1 MKKYQK
7 NHFWNIALFTRF
19 NLHMAVSLS
28 LKTVLCLLL
37 SIILNS
43 THRMVSCIQEGS
55 LLTGTSRLCMRAT
68 FLAISAL
75 SSTDLISTQLM
86 L

>member
-1 MKKYQK
+1 
-7 NHFWNIALFTRF
+7 
-19 NLHMAVSLS
+19 MA
-28 LKTVLCLLL
+28 
-37 SIILNS
+37 LNS
-43 THRMVSCIQEGS
+43 THRMVSCIQDGS

>member
-1 MKKYQK
+1 
-7 NHFWNIALFTRF
+7 
-19 NLHMAVSLS
+19 
-28 LKTVLCLLL
+28 
-37 SIILNS
+37 
-43 THRMVSCIQEGS
+43 MVSCIQEGS
-55 LLTGTSRLCMRAT
+55 LLTGTSRLCIKAT

>member
-1 MKKYQK
+1 MITD
-7 NHFWNIALFTRF
+7 NVTD
-19 NLHMAVSLS
+19 
-28 LKTVLCLLL
+28 LL
-37 SIILNS
+37 SFVSNIRLDMALNS
-43 THRMVSCIQEGS
+43 THRMVSCIQDGS